1 MRKLQ
6 LLTSVLVLSTASMV
20 TTGCYVSSGPAPAND
35 AAYNEPPP
43 PPPPQSEPPPP
54 PPPEG
59 QVWVAGEQHWNGH
72 AYEWHQGHYE
82 RPPRPNSRH
91 VAGHWEQHGRQKT
104 WVDAHWE

>member
-6 LLTSVLVLSTASMV
+6 LLTSVLVLVSSPMMAA
-20 TTGCYVSSGPAPAND
+20 CYVGTAPPPPNNEV
-35 AAYNEPPP
+35 AYNDPPP
-43 PPPPQSEPPPP
+43 PPPPQQEAPPP

-59 QVWVAGEQHWNGH
+59 QVWVPGEQHWNGH

-82 RPPRPNSRH
+82 RPPRANARH